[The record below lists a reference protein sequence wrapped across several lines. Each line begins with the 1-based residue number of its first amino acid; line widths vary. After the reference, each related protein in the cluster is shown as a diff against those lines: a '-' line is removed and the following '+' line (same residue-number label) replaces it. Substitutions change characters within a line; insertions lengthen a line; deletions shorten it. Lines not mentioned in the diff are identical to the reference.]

1 MEVYKIDT
9 IMKAVDYMENNQPED
24 ALMLLEKYLPT
35 ADDDKKYTIAEFYFQ
50 WGFLQ
55 ESLEILHELIRRYPD
70 ENELKILLANIFI
83 ELEEDSEA
91 IQLLNEI
98 DKNDPVYEQALLLL
112 ADLYQVQGLF
122 EVSES
127 KLLEAKQL
135 NPNEPIIDFA
145 LGELYFSTGDYKKS
159 IIHYEK
165 VLLETEEISQI
176 SINERLAESYA
187 SSGEYEI
194 ALKYFQKEDSDNPDV
209 LFKFGFTAYYAD
221 RKDIAINVW
230 KKVIELDEHYHSVYY
245 ELAKAYYEEELLQ
258 EAFDTAEK
266 GLKMDEY
273 NKELYY
279 FAGMLAYQL
288 QKVSQSENYVRQAIV
303 LDPDYKEA
311 LLFLINIFKQSDE
324 QTKIVELLQDIN
336 ELGAIDPLYDL
347 ELARAYNELE
357 FYDKAA
363 KSYQEAY
370 HHLKDDSLFLKEY
383 GYFLAEDGKLDE
395 AIQVLEDYLQFEPS
409 DVETIDQVD
418 RFKQTKD
425 N

>member
-1 MEVYKIDT
+1 
-9 IMKAVDYMENNQPED
+9 MENNQTED

-35 ADDDKKYTIAEFYFQ
+35 ANDDQKYTIAEFYFQ

-55 ESLEILHELIRRYPD
+55 EALKILRELIQLHP
-70 ENELKILLANIFI
+70 EESELKILLANIFI

-91 IQLLNEI
+91 IQLLNEVSN
-98 DKNDPVYEQALLLL
+98 DDPVYEQALLLL

-135 NPNEPIIDFA
+135 NPNEPVIDFA
-145 LGELYFSTGDYKKS
+145 LGELYFSIGDYQKA
-159 IIHYEK
+159 IIYYER
-165 VLLETEEISQI
+165 VLSETDELGHI
-176 SINERLAESYA
+176 SINERLAEAYA
-187 SSGEYEI
+187 SSGKYEV
-194 ALKYFQKEDSDNPDV
+194 ALEYFQKDKSDNPDI
-209 LFKFGFTAYYAD
+209 LFKFGFTAYHAD

-258 EAFDTAEK
+258 EAFDTAEE

-279 FAGMLAYQL
+279 FAGMLAYHL
-288 QKVSQSENYVRQAIV
+288 QKFSQSENYIRQAII
-303 LDPDYKEA
+303 LDADYKEA
-311 LLFLINIFKQSDE
+311 ILFLINIFKQSDK
-324 QTKIVELLQDIN
+324 QTEIVDLIQDIN
-336 ELGAIDPLYDL
+336 QLGAIDPLYDL

-357 FYDKAA
+357 HYDKAA
-363 KSYQEAY
+363 KSYLEAY
-370 HHLKDDSLFLKEY
+370 HHLSNDSLFLKEY

-395 AIQVLEDYLQFEPS
+395 AIQVLENYLQFEPS
-409 DVETIDQVD
+409 DVDTIDQID
-418 RFKQTKD
+418 RFKQAKD